1 MDETKTPVITIQSES
16 AKASIENLSKALTA
30 FSRSLSSIYSSDQF
44 IGSAALLSALSNS
57 MSSIAEKV
65 GISQSAFDFLKELD
79 FQNEHIELT
88 EEDCD
93 SINKLSK
100 LSSTENP
107 VIVTPNGKTPTVQ
120 FIISILIPI
129 IIGFLQLWQNECHY
143 KQDSIVEQNAKIQ
156 EQERYEQMMQSLSD
170 IIDSLN
176 DIQESQESCPCS
188 HSDVPVLQDE
198 APTDTPDAQSQ
209 DDFAE

>member
-16 AKASIENLSKALTA
+16 TKA
-30 FSRSLSSIYSSDQF
+30 FSRSLSSIYSSDKF

-57 MSSIAEKV
+57 MSSIAEKA
-65 GISQSAFDFLKELD
+65 GIPQDAFDFLKELD

-88 EEDCD
+88 EENCD

-100 LSSTENP
+100 LSSAENP
-107 VIVTPNGKTPTVQ
+107 VIITPNSKTPTVQ
-120 FIISILIPI
+120 FVISILIPI
-129 IIGFLQLWQNECHY
+129 IIGFLQLWQNERHY

-198 APTDTPDAQSQ
+198 APTDTPGAQSQ